1 MEENTQ
7 VQKFDPATL
16 MQGVKDRIKATFVSL
31 IPEEQ
36 WEEMVKKEVDK
47 FFREY
52 EIRGDGRRYV
62 SDFSS
67 LVTPPFFLLLKE
79 ECERRMKEYLES
91 PEFQTIWNDNGQKTI
106 NHAIEKMMIE
116 NSGLI
121 LCNMYQEM
129 FHVMLCRFKNEL
141 MNSRF

>member
-16 MQGVKDRIKATFVSL
+16 MQGVKDRIKSTFVSL

-36 WEEMVKKEVDK
+36 WKEMIEKEVGK

-52 EIRGDGRRYV
+52 ELRQYNIRYV
-62 SDFSS
+62 SDFSV
-67 LVTPPFFLLLKE
+67 LVNSLLKE
-79 ECERRMKEYLES
+79 EAEKRMKEYLGS
-91 PEFQTIWNDNGQKTI
+91 PEFQTVWTDNGPRIISQ
-106 NHAIEKMMIE
+106 AIREMMIE

-129 FHVMLCRFKNEL
+129 FTSMLHRFRSEL
-141 MNSRF
+141 SNRQNF

>member
-16 MQGVKDRIKATFVSL
+16 MQGVKDRIKSTFVSL

-36 WEEMVKKEVDK
+36 WKEMIEKEVGK

-52 EIRGDGRRYV
+52 ELRQYDIRYV
-62 SDFSS
+62 SDFSV
-67 LVTPPFFLLLKE
+67 LVNSLLKE
-79 ECERRMKEYLES
+79 EAEKRMKEYLGS
-91 PEFQTIWNDNGQKTI
+91 PEFQTVWTDNGPRIISQ
-106 NHAIEKMMIE
+106 AIREMMIE

-129 FHVMLCRFKNEL
+129 FTSMLDRFRSEL
-141 MNSRF
+141 SNRQNF

>member
-16 MQGVKDRIKATFVSL
+16 MQGVKDRIKSTFVSL

-36 WEEMVKKEVDK
+36 WKEMIEKEVGK
-47 FFREY
+47 FFQEY
-52 EIRGDGRRYV
+52 EFRQYDIRYV
-62 SDFSS
+62 SDFSV
-67 LVTPPFFLLLKE
+67 LVNSLLKE
-79 ECERRMKEYLES
+79 EAEKRMKEYLGS
-91 PEFQTIWNDNGQKTI
+91 PEFQTVWTDNGPRIISQ
-106 NHAIEKMMIE
+106 AIREMMIE

-129 FHVMLCRFKNEL
+129 FTSMLHRFRSEL
-141 MNSRF
+141 SNRQNF

>member
-67 LVTPPFFLLLKE
+67 LVTSLLKE
-79 ECERRMKEYLES
+79 ECERRMKEYLGS
-91 PEFQTIWNDNGQKTI
+91 SEFQTIWADNGQKTI
-106 NHAIEKMMIE
+106 NHAIREMMIE

-129 FHVMLCRFKNEL
+129 FHAMLCRFKGEL
-141 MNSRF
+141 MNGRF

>member
-16 MQGVKDRIKATFVSL
+16 MQGVKDRIKSTFVSL

-36 WEEMVKKEVDK
+36 WKEMIEKEVGK

-52 EIRGDGRRYV
+52 ELRQYDIRYV
-62 SDFSS
+62 SDFSV
-67 LVTPPFFLLLKE
+67 LVNSLLKE
-79 ECERRMKEYLES
+79 EAEKRMKEYLGS
-91 PEFQTIWNDNGQKTI
+91 PEFQTVWTDNGPRIISQ
-106 NHAIEKMMIE
+106 AIREMMIE

-129 FHVMLCRFKNEL
+129 FTSMLQRFRSEL
-141 MNSRF
+141 SNRQNF

>member
-16 MQGVKDRIKATFVSL
+16 IQGVKDRIKSTFVSL

-36 WEEMVKKEVDK
+36 WKEMIEKEVGK

-52 EIRGDGRRYV
+52 ELRQYDIRYV
-62 SDFSS
+62 SDFSV
-67 LVTPPFFLLLKE
+67 LVNSLLKE
-79 ECERRMKEYLES
+79 EAEKRMKEYLGS
-91 PEFQTIWNDNGQKTI
+91 PEFQTVWTDNGPRIISQ
-106 NHAIEKMMIE
+106 AIREMMIE

-129 FHVMLCRFKNEL
+129 FTSMLHRFRSEL
-141 MNSRF
+141 SNRQNF

>member
-16 MQGVKDRIKATFVSL
+16 MHGVKDRIKSTFVSL

-36 WEEMVKKEVDK
+36 WKEMIEKEVGK

-52 EIRGDGRRYV
+52 ELRQYDIRYV
-62 SDFSS
+62 SDFSV
-67 LVTPPFFLLLKE
+67 LVNSLLKE
-79 ECERRMKEYLES
+79 EAEKRMKEYLGS
-91 PEFQTIWNDNGQKTI
+91 PEFQTVWTDNGSGIISQ
-106 NHAIEKMMIE
+106 AIREMMIE

-129 FHVMLCRFKNEL
+129 FTSMLHRFRSEL
-141 MNSRF
+141 SNRQNF

>member
-16 MQGVKDRIKATFVSL
+16 MQGVKDRIKSTFVSL

-36 WEEMVKKEVDK
+36 WKEMIEKEVGK

-52 EIRGDGRRYV
+52 ELRQYDIRYV
-62 SDFSS
+62 SDFSV
-67 LVTPPFFLLLKE
+67 LVNSLLKE
-79 ECERRMKEYLES
+79 EAEKRMKEYLGS
-91 PEFQTIWNDNGQKTI
+91 PEFQTVWTDNGPRIISQ
-106 NHAIEKMMIE
+106 AIREMMIE

-129 FHVMLCRFKNEL
+129 FTSMLHRFRSEL
-141 MNSRF
+141 SNRQNF

>member
-16 MQGVKDRIKATFVSL
+16 MQGVKDRIKSTFVSL

-36 WEEMVKKEVDK
+36 WKEMVEKEVGK

-52 EIRGDGRRYV
+52 ELRQYDIRYV
-62 SDFSS
+62 SDFSV
-67 LVTPPFFLLLKE
+67 LVNSLLKE
-79 ECERRMKEYLES
+79 EAEKRMKEYLGS
-91 PEFQTIWNDNGQKTI
+91 PEFQTVWTDNGPRIISQ
-106 NHAIEKMMIE
+106 AIREMMIE

-129 FHVMLCRFKNEL
+129 FTSMLHRFRSEL
-141 MNSRF
+141 SNRQNF

>member
-16 MQGVKDRIKATFVSL
+16 MQGVKDRIKSTFVSL

-36 WEEMVKKEVDK
+36 WKEMIEKEVGK

-52 EIRGDGRRYV
+52 ELRQYDTRYV
-62 SDFSS
+62 SDFSV
-67 LVTPPFFLLLKE
+67 LVNSLLKE
-79 ECERRMKEYLES
+79 EAEKRMKEYLGS
-91 PEFQTIWNDNGQKTI
+91 PEFQTVWTDNGPRIISQ
-106 NHAIEKMMIE
+106 AIREMMIE
-116 NSGLI
+116 NSRLI

-129 FHVMLCRFKNEL
+129 FTSMLHRFRSEL
-141 MNSRF
+141 SNRQNF

>member
-16 MQGVKDRIKATFVSL
+16 MQGVKDRIKSTFVSL

-36 WEEMVKKEVDK
+36 WKEMIEKEVGK

-52 EIRGDGRRYV
+52 ELRQYDTRYV
-62 SDFSS
+62 SDFSV
-67 LVTPPFFLLLKE
+67 LVNSLLKE
-79 ECERRMKEYLES
+79 EAEKRMKEYLGS
-91 PEFQTIWNDNGQKTI
+91 PEFQTVWTDNGPRIISQ
-106 NHAIEKMMIE
+106 AIREMMIE

-129 FHVMLCRFKNEL
+129 FTSMLHRFRSEL
-141 MNSRF
+141 SNRQNF

>member
-16 MQGVKDRIKATFVSL
+16 MQGVKDRIKSTFVSL

-36 WEEMVKKEVDK
+36 WKEMIEKEVGK

-52 EIRGDGRRYV
+52 ELRQYDIRYV
-62 SDFSS
+62 SDFSV
-67 LVTPPFFLLLKE
+67 LVNSLLKE
-79 ECERRMKEYLES
+79 EAEKRMKEYLGS
-91 PEFQTIWNDNGQKTI
+91 PEFQTVWTDNGPGIISQ
-106 NHAIEKMMIE
+106 AIREMMIE

-129 FHVMLCRFKNEL
+129 FTSMLHRFRSEL
-141 MNSRF
+141 SNRQNF

>member
-16 MQGVKDRIKATFVSL
+16 MQGVKDRIKSTFVSL

-67 LVTPPFFLLLKE
+67 LVVSLLKE
-79 ECERRMKEYLES
+79 ECERRMKEYLGS
-91 PEFQTIWNDNGQKTI
+91 PEFQTIWTDNGQKTI
-106 NHAIEKMMIE
+106 NHAIKEMIIE

-129 FHVMLCRFKNEL
+129 FHTMLCRFKSEL
-141 MNSRF
+141 MSSRF

>member
-16 MQGVKDRIKATFVSL
+16 MQGVKDRIKSTFVSL

-36 WEEMVKKEVDK
+36 WKEMIEKEVGK

-52 EIRGDGRRYV
+52 ELRQYNTRYV
-62 SDFSS
+62 SDFSV
-67 LVTPPFFLLLKE
+67 LVNYLLKE
-79 ECERRMKEYLES
+79 EAEKRMKEYLGS
-91 PEFQTIWNDNGQKTI
+91 PEFQTVWTDNGPRIISQ
-106 NHAIEKMMIE
+106 AIREMMIE

-129 FHVMLCRFKNEL
+129 FTSMLHRFRSEL
-141 MNSRF
+141 SNRQNF

>member
-16 MQGVKDRIKATFVSL
+16 MQGVKDRIKSTFVSL

-36 WEEMVKKEVDK
+36 WKEMIEKEVGK

-52 EIRGDGRRYV
+52 ELRQYDTRYV
-62 SDFSS
+62 SDFSV
-67 LVTPPFFLLLKE
+67 LVNSLLKE
-79 ECERRMKEYLES
+79 EAEKRMKEYLGS
-91 PEFQTIWNDNGQKTI
+91 PEFQTVWTDNGPRIISQ
-106 NHAIEKMMIE
+106 AIREMMIE

-129 FHVMLCRFKNEL
+129 FTSMLDRFRSEL
-141 MNSRF
+141 SNSQNF

>member
-36 WEEMVKKEVDK
+36 WKEMIEKEVGK

-52 EIRGDGRRYV
+52 ELRQYDTRYV
-62 SDFSS
+62 SDFSV
-67 LVTPPFFLLLKE
+67 LVNSLLKE
-79 ECERRMKEYLES
+79 EAEKRMKEYLGS
-91 PEFQTIWNDNGQKTI
+91 PEFQTVWTDNGPRIISQ
-106 NHAIEKMMIE
+106 AIREMMIE

-129 FHVMLCRFKNEL
+129 FTSMLHRFRSEL
-141 MNSRF
+141 SNRQNF

>member
-16 MQGVKDRIKATFVSL
+16 MQGVKDRIKSTFVSL

-36 WEEMVKKEVDK
+36 WKEMIEKEVGR

-52 EIRGDGRRYV
+52 ELRQYDTRYV
-62 SDFSS
+62 SDFSV
-67 LVTPPFFLLLKE
+67 LVNSLLKE
-79 ECERRMKEYLES
+79 EAEKRMKEYLGS
-91 PEFQTIWNDNGQKTI
+91 PEFQTVWTDNGPRIISQ
-106 NHAIEKMMIE
+106 AIREMMIE

-129 FHVMLCRFKNEL
+129 FTSMLHRFRSEL
-141 MNSRF
+141 SNRQNF

>member
-16 MQGVKDRIKATFVSL
+16 MQGVKDRIKSTFVSL

-36 WEEMVKKEVDK
+36 WKEMIEKEVGK

-52 EIRGDGRRYV
+52 ELRQYDTRYV
-62 SDFSS
+62 SDFSV
-67 LVTPPFFLLLKE
+67 LVNSLLKE
-79 ECERRMKEYLES
+79 EAEKRMKEYLGS
-91 PEFQTIWNDNGQKTI
+91 PEFQTVWTDNGSGIISQ
-106 NHAIEKMMIE
+106 AIREMMIE

-129 FHVMLCRFKNEL
+129 FTSMLHRFRSEL
-141 MNSRF
+141 SNRQNF

>member
-16 MQGVKDRIKATFVSL
+16 MQGVKDRIKSTFVSL

-36 WEEMVKKEVDK
+36 WKEMIEKEVGK

-52 EIRGDGRRYV
+52 ELRQYDTRYV
-62 SDFSS
+62 SDFSV
-67 LVTPPFFLLLKE
+67 LVNSLLKE
-79 ECERRMKEYLES
+79 EAEKRMKEYLGS
-91 PEFQTIWNDNGQKTI
+91 PEFQTVWTDNGPRIISQ
-106 NHAIEKMMIE
+106 AIREMMIE

-129 FHVMLCRFKNEL
+129 FTSMLDRFRSEL
-141 MNSRF
+141 SNRQNF